1 MNLKKKILRTFTL
14 YTIYVTTVNTYVPNI
29 GAPQY
34 MTQILTAIKGEIN
47 SNTVIVKD
55 FNRLLSSMDKP
66 SRKINKETQVLNDV
80 LDQMYCTDIYR
91 TFHLKVA

>member
-34 MTQILTAIKGEIN
+34 MTQILTAIKGEID
-47 SNTVIVKD
+47 SYTIIVGD
-55 FNRLLSSMDKP
+55 FNTQLTQMESSPRQKI
-66 SRKINKETQVLNDV
+66 RKHGFKCQ
-80 LDQMYCTDIYR
+80 YR
-91 TFHLKVA
+91 PGRFNC